1 MKFKEKW
8 RIVINKNSK
17 FLSLKK
23 RRTKSIIGI
32 FLLSI
37 LCLFC
42 SQKTENE
49 PSLQIDVIQDI
60 ANQRVDIQVN
70 GKAFTSYLYTD
81 TIPNLKKTVLFP
93 IYSAN
98 GSMITRGYPLLPKA
112 GERTDHPHHI
122 GFWLNYGDV
131 NGLDYWGNSAA
142 IPADQAYRMGVIRH
156 RKIKRVQNG
165 AGSGILEVSMDW
177 LKPDGQTLLEENTQF
192 VFSAEKDVRTIDRI
206 TTLTAINEP
215 VIFKDTKEGMLAIR
229 VTRALEHPS
238 DEPVILSNDSGNKTD
253 VPVMDNSGVTGQYL
267 SSTGVTGTDTWG
279 QRAKWVTL
287 SGVVENEKVNVV
299 IFDHPDNIGY
309 PTYWHARGYGLFAA
323 NPMGRNVF
331 SEGKESLN
339 YSLETGRSL
348 TFKHRI
354 QIISGETTPDK
365 IEAAYQDFKNA
376 IGNWP

>member
-1 MKFKEKW
+1 M
-8 RIVINKNSK
+8 
-17 FLSLKK
+17 
-23 RRTKSIIGI
+23 IGI

-60 ANQRVDIQVN
+60 VNQRVDIQVD
-70 GKAFTSYLYTD
+70 GKAFTSYMYTD
-81 TIPNLKKTVLFP
+81 TIPNLKKPVLFP

-98 GSMITRGYPLLPKA
+98 GSMITRGYPLQPKA
-112 GERTDHPHHI
+112 RERTDHPHHI

-142 IPADQAYRMGVIRH
+142 IPADLAYRMGVIRH
-156 RKIKRVQNG
+156 RKIKRVQSG

-192 VFSAEKDVRTIDRI
+192 VFSAAKDVRTIDRI

-238 DEPVILSNDSGNKTD
+238 DEPVILSDDSGNKTD

-267 SSTGVTGTDTWG
+267 SSTGVTGTDAWG
-279 QRAKWVTL
+279 KRAKWVTL
-287 SGVVENEKVNVV
+287 SGVVENEKINLV

-323 NPMGRNVF
+323 NPLGQNVF
-331 SEGKESLN
+331 SKGKESLN
-339 YSLETGRSL
+339 YLLETGRSL

-354 QIISGETTPDK
+354 QIISGETTPEK
-365 IEAAYQDFKNA
+365 IEAAYQVFRSA
-376 IGNWP
+376 RGNWP